1 MENFFEVN
9 FWEMILRTTLS
20 FIVLLFL
27 ARLLGKKQLSQLT
40 YFHYITGITIGSTAA
55 QVASVEETPFID
67 GMISLIWWSIL
78 TIIAS
83 LIALKS
89 SKLRNIVDG
98 SPTVIIKN
106 GELSVQALKTS
117 KLHMDDL
124 LMMLREQSV
133 FSIKDVHY
141 AILETNGQ
149 LSILKKPAEQSST
162 KQDVK
167 ADVSIPP
174 HIPIEIIADG
184 HIVWNSMEE
193 MNITEDSLMKK
204 LKKKNIENIEEVFYA
219 QLQPDGSLYICTR
232 EENKAAQNDKTKQT

>member
-9 FWEMILRTTLS
+9 FWEMMLRTTFS
-20 FIVLLFL
+20 FIVLLIL

-55 QVASVEETPFID
+55 QIASVKETPFFD
-67 GMISLIWWSIL
+67 GMVSLIWWAVL
-78 TIIAS
+78 TILAS
-83 LIALKS
+83 IISINWPKM
-89 SKLRNIVDG
+89 RNIIDG

-124 LMMLREQSV
+124 IMLLREQSV
-133 FSIKDVHY
+133 YSIQDVHY

-149 LSILKKPAEQSST
+149 LSILKKPAEQSAT

-174 HIPIEIIADG
+174 HIPIEIIGDG
-184 HIVWNSMEE
+184 HIIWNTMEE
-193 MNITEDSLMKK
+193 MNLTEEWLMKK
-204 LKKKNIENIEEVFYA
+204 LKKKDIQDVKDVFYA

-232 EENKAAQNDKTKQT
+232 DEDKAHNNDKTNET